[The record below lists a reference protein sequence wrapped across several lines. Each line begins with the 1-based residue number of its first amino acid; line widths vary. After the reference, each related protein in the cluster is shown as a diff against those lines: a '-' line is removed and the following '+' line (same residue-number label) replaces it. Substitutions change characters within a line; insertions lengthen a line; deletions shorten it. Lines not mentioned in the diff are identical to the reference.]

1 MLILASQSPRR
12 KEILER
18 AGFTFTIQI
27 PDVDEAVLADEAP
40 QSYVRRIAARKAT
53 AIRLEAGDCVLAAD
67 TTVVAGHEI
76 LGKPVDSGDAVR
88 MLRLLQGRS
97 HEVITGIC
105 IRGRNQ
111 IVIDAAVT
119 VVHFEALT
127 EDEIAGYVASG
138 EPMDKAG
145 GYGIQGLASRFVRG
159 IEGCYYNVMGLPV
172 SLAAR
177 HLRRFGVD

>member
-18 AGFTFTIQI
+18 AGFAFTIQI
-27 PDVDEAVLADEAP
+27 PDVDESVLPDEAP

-53 AIRLEAGDCVLAAD
+53 AIQLGPADCVLAAD
-67 TTVVAGHEI
+67 TTVVAGHQI
-76 LGKPVDSGDAVR
+76 LGKPVDATDAAC

-105 IRGRNQ
+105 MRYRNQ

-119 VVHFEALT
+119 EVHFDVMT
-127 EDEIAGYVASG
+127 EGEIAGYVASG

-145 GYGIQGLASRFVRG
+145 AYGIQGLASRFIRG

-172 SLAAR
+172 SLVAR
-177 HLRRFGVD
+177 HLRRLGVD